1 MPQIIKWGY
10 DMDSI
15 FNKIGRNLY
24 RGMAFPAI
32 LLFSFFFILPLGQG
46 IGISLTDWDGFGE
59 PKYIGVSNFITFF
72 SDSRAIGAL
81 LHTLHYGLVTPVI
94 LNIAGLVCA
103 LLLDKPLFGKN
114 AARVLVYLP
123 GVISS
128 LAIGYIWRIVLMRD
142 GGALHDIMTFMGL
155 GEYFK
160 VWLSMPDQAMWMII
174 AVNVWQH
181 TGGAMIIYLAGM
193 QTIPVELFEVSRI
206 DGANYWQSLKN
217 ITMPLL
223 IPAIKINI
231 ILNLIGSLAV
241 HDSVVAL
248 TDGGPGYHTE
258 TLAVYIYN
266 MAFGTK
272 TGYATAVALIMF
284 VIIAIP
290 TMATY
295 RYLSSKNV
303 EM

>member
-1 MPQIIKWGY
+1 
-10 DMDSI
+10 MDNI
-15 FNKIGRNLY
+15 TRKIGASLY
-24 RGMAFPAI
+24 KCMALPAI
-32 LLFSFFFILPLGQG
+32 LLFSFFFILPLVQG

-59 PKYIGVSNFITFF
+59 AKFIGVRNFFTFF
-72 SDSRAIGAL
+72 TDSRATDAL
-81 LHTLHYGLVTPVI
+81 FHTLHYGLVTPVL
-94 LNIAGLVCA
+94 LNVAGLLCA
-103 LLLDKPLFGKN
+103 LLLDRKLAGRN

-128 LAIGYIWRIVLMRD
+128 LVMGYIWRIVLMRD
-142 GGALHDIMTFMGL
+142 GGALHDIMIFMGL

-160 VWLSMPDQAMWMII
+160 VWLSIPDQAMWTII
-174 AVNVWQH
+174 AINVWQH
-181 TGGAMIIYLAGM
+181 MGSTMIIYLAGM
-193 QTIPVELFEVSRI
+193 QTISVELYEVSRI

-217 ITMPLL
+217 IILPLL
-223 IPAIKINI
+223 IPAFKINI
-231 ILNLIGSLAV
+231 VMQLIGSLAV
-241 HDSVVAL
+241 HDSIVAL
-248 TDGGPGYHTE
+248 TDGGPGYQTE
-258 TLAVYIYN
+258 TLSVYIYN

-290 TMATY
+290 TMITY